1 MILKMLSKFVP
12 SHQIKTAMPLFFV
25 VLILGACA
33 QGMQPRAGDRHGD
46 RPGDDATP
54 IADQAAPTQE
64 LDADLLFDLLA
75 GEFAGNAGEKEI
87 STKYYTRAAERT
99 SDPRVSARAAYI
111 AIYSKDYD
119 RALELLDRWQKLAPD
134 DVDIP
139 RMYAMTYLQTGKPVE
154 AAAYIQKILA
164 TVEGNS
170 REKALAVKHL
180 LSKESNHEDSLV
192 VLEELNKAE
201 PGNQD
206 MLILQARYAAQ
217 LEKYDE
223 ALALLDQVLEID
235 PSLTDVYIIKAR
247 ILIAQGKSAEAQTLM
262 ASVLLKQPQNES
274 LRLQYAR
281 LLVETREFDQAREQF
296 LILHKKEPANV
307 EILLS
312 LGLLYIETEQPDEA
326 KVYLQSMLDLG
337 ENEDIANY
345 YLGRIAQSK
354 DEHKIAISY
363 YLKVK
368 AGEYGFDA
376 KLRIARLLARLG
388 RTEEGMS
395 QLEKLEETETAWP
408 NRLRAYLTQG
418 EILNSQH
425 RYAEGLELY
434 SRALKQKPDDP
445 DLLYAR
451 ALIAEK
457 VDRLDIT
464 EADLLKVL
472 STEPKNA
479 NALNA
484 LGYTLADRT
493 ERLQEALGYIKQAAV
508 LVPDDP
514 AILDS
519 LGWVSYRLGNMQDA
533 LKWLRMAF
541 EKLEDPE
548 IAAHYGEV
556 LWKNNQKQEALKVW
570 DIGIKAEGDHPV
582 LTETMQRLNP

>member
-1 MILKMLSKFVP
+1 MIQMMLSKFV
-12 SHQIKTAMPLFFV
+12 SGHQIKTAMPLFFM

-33 QGMQPRAGDRHGD
+33 QGMQPRAAEGE
-46 RPGDDATP
+46 TSVE
-54 IADQAAPTQE
+54 QAAPAAQE

-75 GEFAGNAGEKEI
+75 GEFAGNAGDKEL
-87 STKYYTRAAERT
+87 STAYYTRAAERT
-99 SDPRVSARAAYI
+99 NDPRVSARAVYI
-111 AIYSKDYD
+111 ALFGKDYD
-119 RALELLDRWQKLAPD
+119 RALELLSRWQKLDPD
-134 DVDIP
+134 NADIP
-139 RMYAMTYLQTGKPVE
+139 RMYAMAYLQTGKPVE
-154 AAAYIQKILA
+154 AATYIQQILDS
-164 TVEGNS
+164 VEGDG

-180 LSKESNHEDSLV
+180 LSKESNLENGLV
-192 VLEELNKAE
+192 VLETLNKSA
-201 PGNQD
+201 PGNQH

-223 ALALLDQVLEID
+223 ALALLDKVLEID
-235 PSLTDVYIIKAR
+235 PTLTDVYIIKAR
-247 ILIAQGKSAEAQTLM
+247 ILITQGKQDAAQALM
-262 ASVLLKQPQNES
+262 ASALEQHPENDQ

-281 LLVETREFDQAREQF
+281 LLVETREFEQASEQF
-296 LILHKKEPANV
+296 LKLHAKAPDNP

-312 LGLLYIETEQPDEA
+312 LGLLYIETGKPDEA
-326 KVYLQSMLDLG
+326 EVYLKSMLEQG
-337 ENEDIANY
+337 KNEDVANY

-354 DEHKIAISY
+354 DQHKIAIAY

-368 AGEYGFDA
+368 AGEYGFDSR
-376 KLRIARLLARLG
+376 LRIARLLARLD
-388 RTEEGMS
+388 RPEEGME
-395 QLEKLEETETAWP
+395 QLEKMEETETAWP
-408 NRLRAYLTQG
+408 NRVRVYLTHG
-418 EILNSQH
+418 EILRSQR

-493 ERLQEALGYIKQAAV
+493 GRLQEALGYIKQASE
-508 LVPDDP
+508 LIPDDP

-519 LGWVSYRLGNMQDA
+519 LGWVSYRLGRMKDA

-541 EKLEDPE
+541 EKLGDPE

-556 LWKNNQKQEALKVW
+556 LWKNNQKQEAQKVW
-570 DIGIKAEGDHPV
+570 DVGLKAEADHPV
-582 LTETMQRLNP
+582 LVETLKRLKH

>member
-1 MILKMLSKFVP
+1 
-12 SHQIKTAMPLFFV
+12 MPLFFM
-25 VLILGACA
+25 VLMLGACA
-33 QGMQPRAGDRHGD
+33 QRMQPRVTTGE
-46 RPGDDATP
+46 TP
-54 IADQAAPTQE
+54 EADKAVAAQE
-64 LDADLLFDLLA
+64 LDGDLLFDLLA
-75 GEFAGNAGEKEI
+75 GEFAGNAGEKAL
-87 STKYYTRAAERT
+87 STQYYSRAADR
-99 SDPRVSARAAYI
+99 SDDPRVAARAAYI
-111 AIYSKDYD
+111 ALYAKEYD
-119 RALELLDRWQKLAPD
+119 RALELIGRWQKLEPENT
-134 DVDIP
+134 DIP
-139 RMYAMTYLQTGKPVE
+139 RMYAMAYLQTGKPVE
-154 AAAYIQKILA
+154 AAGYIQQILA

-180 LSKESNHEDSLV
+180 LAQESNHQDGLV
-192 VLEELNKAE
+192 VLETLNKLE
-201 PGNQD
+201 PGNQH

-223 ALALLDQVLEID
+223 ALELLDKVLEID
-235 PSLTDVYIIKAR
+235 PTLTDVYIIKAR
-247 ILIAQGKSAEAQTLM
+247 ILIAQGKSEAAQALM
-262 ASVLLKQPQNES
+262 ASVLDKQPDNDQ

-281 LLVETREFDQAREQF
+281 LLVETRAFDQAREQF
-296 LILHKKEPANV
+296 LILQKKEPANV

-312 LGLLYIETEQPDEA
+312 LGLLYIETDQPDEA
-326 KVYLQSMLDLG
+326 KVYLQSMLDQG
-337 ENEDIANY
+337 KNEDIANY

-354 DEHKIAISY
+354 NEHKIAIAY
-363 YLKVK
+363 YLKVNTGDY
-368 AGEYGFDA
+368 AFDA
-376 KLRIARLLARLG
+376 RLRIAGLFARLG
-388 RTEEGMS
+388 RPEEGIS
-395 QLEKLEETETAWP
+395 QLEKMEQTETAWP
-408 NRLRAYLTQG
+408 NRMRAYLAHG
-418 EILNSQH
+418 EILRSLH
-425 RYAEGLELY
+425 RYNDGLELY

-472 STEPKNA
+472 SAEPKNA

-493 ERLQEALGYIKQAAV
+493 ERLEEAQKYIKQAAA
-508 LVPDDP
+508 LLPDDP
-514 AILDS
+514 AVLDS

-556 LWKNNQKQEALKVW
+556 LWKNNQKQEAQKVW

-582 LTETMQRLNP
+582 LLETLKRFKP

>member
-1 MILKMLSKFVP
+1 
-12 SHQIKTAMPLFFV
+12 MPLFFTI
-25 VLILGACA
+25 LLLGACA
-33 QGMQPRAGDRHGD
+33 QGMQPRAAGDEV
-46 RPGDDATP
+46 PP
-54 IADQAAPTQE
+54 VQQKQAAQQEQAAQQKQSAPTQE

-75 GEFAGNAGEKEI
+75 GEFAGNAGEKEL
-87 STKYYTRAAERT
+87 STKYYSRSAELS
-99 SDPRVSARAAYI
+99 SDPLVAARAAYI
-111 AIYSKDYD
+111 ALYSKDYD
-119 RALELLDRWQKLAPD
+119 RALELLGRWQKLDPD
-134 DVDIP
+134 NADIP
-139 RMYAMTYLQTGKPVE
+139 RMYAMAYLQTGKAVE

-164 TVEGNS
+164 TVEGNN

-180 LSKESNHEDSLV
+180 LAKESNHKDAFV
-192 VLEELNKAE
+192 VLDTLNKAE

-217 LEKYDE
+217 LEKYDQ
-223 ALALLDQVLEID
+223 ALALLDKVLEID
-235 PSLTDVYIIKAR
+235 PTLSDVYIIKAR
-247 ILIAQGKSAEAQTLM
+247 ILIAQGKSEEAQTLM
-262 ASVLLKQPQNES
+262 ASVLLKQPDNES

-281 LLVETREFDQAREQF
+281 LLVETREFDQAREQY
-296 LILHKKEPANV
+296 LILHNKEPDNV

-312 LGLLYIETEQPDEA
+312 LGLLYIETEKPDEA

-337 ENEDIANY
+337 KNEDIANY

-354 DEHKIAISY
+354 NEHKIAIAY

-368 AGEYGFDA
+368 TGDYAFDA
-376 KLRIARLLARLG
+376 RLRIARLFARLG
-388 RTEEGMS
+388 RTEEGIS
-395 QLEKLEETETAWP
+395 QLEKIEQTETAWP
-408 NRLRAYLTQG
+408 KRLRAYLTHG
-418 EILNSQH
+418 EILNSQR

-434 SRALKQKPDDP
+434 SQALKQKPDDP

-457 VDRLDIT
+457 IDRLDIT

-472 STEPKNA
+472 SSEPKNA

-493 ERLQEALGYIKQAAV
+493 GRLQEALGYIKQAAE
-508 LVPDDP
+508 LIPDDP

-519 LGWVSYRLGNMQDA
+519 LGWVSYRLGHMQDA

-541 EKLEDPE
+541 EKLGDPE

-556 LWKNNQKQEALKVW
+556 LWKNNQKQEAQKVW
-570 DIGIKAEGDHPV
+570 DVGLKAEADHPV
-582 LTETMQRLNP
+582 LVETLKRLKH